1 MCRKA
6 HFRRGREDDD
16 NKGIDGALEG
26 ASQIPAPTAFAG
38 ARGTTTGREQ
48 AQDAR
53 GPGKRTGEWTR
64 TRRGAEPLGEVEHRD
79 RNVARQEPHG
89 WRRSSWKDC
98 AGRASD

>member
-6 HFRRGREDDD
+6 HFRRGGEAEDDS
-16 NKGIDGALEG
+16 KGIDGALEG
-26 ASQIPAPTAFAG
+26 ASQIPAPTAIAG
-38 ARGTTTGREQ
+38 ARGTPGRDQ
-48 AQDAR
+48 TQDAR

-64 TRRGAEPLGEVEHRD
+64 TRRGAEPLEDVEHRD

-89 WRRSSWKDC
+89 SRRSSWKDC

>member
-6 HFRRGREDDD
+6 HFRRGREDE

-38 ARGTTTGREQ
+38 ARGTTGREQ

-53 GPGKRTGEWTR
+53 GPVKRTGEWTR
-64 TRRGAEPLGEVEHRD
+64 TRRGAEPIEPTMFVTGL
-79 RNVARQEPHG
+79 RQEPH
-89 WRRSSWKDC
+89 RT
-98 AGRASD
+98 GRHGRIAV